1 MKTTQHTSKGISQPR
16 QLEISKNIHQSFNN
30 DVVKFTAF
38 DPELNIS
45 YSGQLSLKITAVEA
59 ILADYILVAL
69 QMQETQ
75 KVINYSNAAIADV
88 RTIRYYVEKAFPDDH
103 LHLYEFGYPELKKV
117 INTQSKLI
125 LFLKNF
131 IVTLNKYKTDL
142 LQKGLSQTTFDE
154 IIHLTTD
161 LDTANVQQEQSK
173 KARYIA
179 TGSRV
184 RAYDELWKLTATI
197 AKAGKL
203 IFEDDAENQR
213 NYILDDNTKKK
224 TAKLSEKDEATAVF
238 QGVVSDAETEEV
250 IEDAMVEIIETNLST
265 TTDEDGEF
273 YMDEVVAGTYTIKI
287 TAVGYKDFQQIG
299 LELAS
304 GNEEQEFAFSL
315 DKIVVDAV

>member
-16 QLEISKNIHQSFNN
+16 QLEISKTIHQSFNN
-30 DVVKFTAF
+30 DIAKFTAF
-38 DPELNIS
+38 DPDLNAS
-45 YSGQLSLKITAVEA
+45 YSAQISLKISEVEG
-59 ILADYILVAL
+59 IPADYVLVAM

-75 KVINYSNAAIADV
+75 KVIKYSNAAISDV
-88 RTIRYYVEKAFPDDH
+88 RTIRYYVEKAFPGDY

-131 IVTLNKYKTDL
+131 SVTLNKYKAEL

-154 IIHLTTD
+154 MIHLTTD
-161 LDTANVQQEQSK
+161 LDTASVQQEQAK

-184 RAYDELWKLTATI
+184 KAYDELWKLTATI

-203 IFEDDAENQR
+203 IFEEDAENQR
-213 NYILDDNTKKK
+213 NYILDVSPKKK
-224 TAKLSEKDEATAVF
+224 TVKLAETEVNAAVF
-238 QGVVSDAETEEV
+238 QGTVTDTETEEV
-250 IEDAMVEIIETNLST
+250 IEDAIVEILGTTLST

-273 YMDEVVAGTYTIKI
+273 YLDEVLPGTYSIIIK
-287 TAVGYKDFQQIG
+287 AVGYKDFQQSGI
-299 LELAS
+299 ELAS
-304 GNEEQEFAFSL
+304 SNEEQEFTYSL
-315 DKIVVDAV
+315 EKIVVEGV